1 MTIKELLSLCENVD
15 IYTEVLL
22 YDSLEDYKTNSPN
35 WKTYTADQ
43 LYNSSANIATF
54 KLHKY
59 FIAIALA

>member
-15 IYTEVLL
+15 DYTEVLL
-22 YDSLEDYKTNSPN
+22 YDTLRDYKNNTPN
-35 WKTYTADQ
+35 WKTYTANQ
-43 LYNSSANIATF
+43 LYNSSAKVATF